1 MTHVGPEGC
10 VEIAMPVSLSELT
23 ILFKRPCGL
32 MDKALVCGA
41 NDCRF
46 ESCQGQVMTRRPVN
60 PGGRQVASREKTPLR
75 WMGAPAT
82 RPQVVPTR
90 FSHALSHTVPRGPP
104 SLMHAWR
111 VLGQAFWEPCLYS
124 RQLDPEAPQEI
135 NRGDRNHR
143 LHDRGPRGCIGRR
156 RPVAIINNSLIV
168 NR

>member
-75 WMGAPAT
+75 WMGAPVMAVDLAPAMGDT
-82 RPQVVPTR
+82 ELGSMHGMGDAEIECMHP
-90 FSHALSHTVPRGPP
+90 
-104 SLMHAWR
+104 MHAAW
-111 VLGQAFWEPCLYS
+111 LSFAGCCCS
-124 RQLDPEAPQEI
+124 RFPAPMYRGRLEAAA
-135 NRGDRNHR
+135 
-143 LHDRGPRGCIGRR
+143 GCGSGG
-156 RPVAIINNSLIV
+156 A
-168 NR
+168 